1 MCLPL
6 ATFHDSRVGKA
17 ADRVL
22 GALLPSKLERIIID
36 CSYIDQ
42 KKRGIFDMRET
53 EQPLMRLLN
62 RPELKGRYGGG
73 SGDIQLICY

>member
-1 MCLPL
+1 M
-6 ATFHDSRVGKA
+6 VGKA
-17 ADRVL
+17 AKRGP
-22 GALLPSKLERIIID
+22 GALLPSKLERIIVD

-42 KKRGIFDMRET
+42 KKRGIFDMQET
-53 EQPLMRLLN
+53 QQALMRLLN